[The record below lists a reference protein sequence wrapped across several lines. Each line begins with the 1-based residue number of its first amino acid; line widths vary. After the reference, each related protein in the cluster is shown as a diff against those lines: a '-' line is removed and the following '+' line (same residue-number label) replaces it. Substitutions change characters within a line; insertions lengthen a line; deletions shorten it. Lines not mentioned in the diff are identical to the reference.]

1 MDQTHGQP
9 KSSKLGKKPAISAG
23 GPGTLQGGGRST
35 SHSNTF
41 LHFPPVNTGGVE
53 ISDSAKDLSQN
64 FLSTGLRC

>member
-1 MDQTHGQP
+1 MVNLSLP
-9 KSSKLGKKPAISAG
+9 SWVKSLLFLLG